1 MATNPSV
8 KIGFGFILDVTT
20 QEFSDHMSETFSA
33 TSWKILRHRIPAA
46 SFIDE
51 YFPAKYLHL
60 SFDKLTDPDGKFTQ
74 VVVYSDHWQ
83 ELYGNTLEGQE
94 ATAGAIYPEDV
105 TPPKVLPFKKFM
117 EDFGITHPPKV
128 VVWTRWA

>member
-1 MATNPSV
+1 MSRTPSV
-8 KIGFGFILDVTT
+8 KIGFGFILDVRTEDFAEKMVT
-20 QEFSDHMSETFSA
+20 AFPNIRSNVKRGISPASHLGSEFST
-33 TSWKILRHRIPAA
+33 
-46 SFIDE
+46 
-51 YFPAKYLHL
+51 KYYHL
-60 SFDKLTDPDGKFTQ
+60 SVDELTDPIGNFTQ

-94 ATAGAIYPEDV
+94 AVAGAIYPEDV